1 MQLAQLMYS
10 FQIHGGGGNRPKE
23 VPLGVMV
30 KTDTFGTT

>member
-1 MQLAQLMYS
+1 MQLAKLMDS
-10 FQIHGGGGNRPKE
+10 FQIQGGGGNRMKE